1 MDKIRNINILL
12 WSWLVNIFF
21 SKNSAQVVD
30 QNGDSYMS
38 LPEEGHLLG
47 VGKISGYPM
56 LLVDVIIHKE
66 TKRTLQ
72 DAD

>member
-1 MDKIRNINILL
+1 
-12 WSWLVNIFF
+12 
-21 SKNSAQVVD
+21 
-30 QNGDSYMS
+30 MS

-66 TKRTLQ
+66 TKRTLH